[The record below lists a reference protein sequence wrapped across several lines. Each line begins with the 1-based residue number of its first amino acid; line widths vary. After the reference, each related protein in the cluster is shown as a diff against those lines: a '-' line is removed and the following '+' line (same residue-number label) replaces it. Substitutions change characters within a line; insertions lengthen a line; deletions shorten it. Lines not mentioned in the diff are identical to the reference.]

1 MEYQNIYNILFIII
15 LLIII
20 YKISNLNSEN
30 FTDLSKQD
38 LEALLNL
45 SSMYNNG
52 ELKIAKL
59 HVTDNA
65 QFDKNITANKEIT
78 SKNLNTEYVKVT
90 KDIIS
95 DGSIYSKKYIQGK
108 HLKSTH
114 DSWVDGKLTN
124 GNLHVNDIISTKRL
138 DIRNVDGSNGN
149 THFNY
154 DNTGINY
161 LRGKK
166 SYFDAHNWMRTGLPD
181 NKTYA
186 SNEAATYMK
195 NNGGDS
201 DYYVGFMR
209 ARYRHGDQKYQ
220 NGFVSKGWHGKHQ
233 GFFRGAQDFDWNWW
247 Q

>member
-15 LLIII
+15 LLIIV
-20 YKISNLNSEN
+20 YKISNLNYEN
-30 FTDLSKQD
+30 FTNLSKQD
-38 LEALLNL
+38 LEALQNL
-45 SSMYNNG
+45 SSMYNKG

-65 QFDKNITANKEIT
+65 QFDKNITATEKIT
-78 SKNLNTEYVKVT
+78 SKNLNAENVKVT
-90 KDIIS
+90 KNINT
-95 DGSIYSKKYIQGK
+95 DGNIYSKNWIQGK

-124 GNLHVNDIISTKRL
+124 GNLHVNDYISTKRL
-138 DIRNVDGSNGN
+138 DIRNVDGSNGG

-154 DNTGINY
+154 NNTGDNY
-161 LRGKK
+161 VRGKK

-209 ARYRHGDQKYQ
+209 ARHTDNRYQ
-220 NGFVSKGWHGKHQ
+220 NGFVTKGWHGSNQ
-233 GFFRGAQDFDWNWW
+233 GYFKGGWDQAW
-247 Q
+247 QHW